1 MAVERVQTIAFSSIL
16 VDTIPPEFIRSEKEQ
31 PALTT
36 CLGCIPQVPTIDFS
50 DPDEGNLTRLIAEAS
65 SEWAMFQIVNHG
77 IPSEVIT
84 NLQKAGKEFFELPQE
99 EKELYAKPPDSK
111 SIEGYGSK
119 LQKEVEGKKA
129 WVDHL
134 FHNIWPP
141 SAINYQYW
149 PKNPPSYRAV
159 NEEYCKWVQ
168 PVGHRLLSLLS
179 LGLGLEKNELKEN
192 VGGDELKY
200 LLKINYYP
208 PCPRPDLAL
217 GVVAHTDMSSIT
229 ILVPNEVQGLQVFRD
244 DHWFDVKYI
253 PDALVIHIGDQ
264 LEILS
269 NGKYK
274 SVLHRTTVT
283 KEITRMSWP
292 VFLEPPSELAIG
304 PLPKL
309 INEKNP
315 PKYQKKKYCDYRI
328 RFYCVN
334 LTLLQAVLFQP
345 PTDIERVQAIA
356 FSSLSEGTIPPEFI
370 RSEKEEPAI
379 TTFHGYVP
387 QVPTIDFSDPDEA
400 NLTRLIAVASME
412 WGIFQIVNH
421 GIPFHVITSLQK
433 VGREFF
439 ELSQEEKELYAK
451 PPDSKSIEGYGTKL
465 QKEVEGKKA
474 WVDHLFHKVWPPSA
488 INYHFWP
495 KNPPSYRDA
504 NEEYTK
510 CLRGVADRLF
520 SRLSLGLGL
529 DEDELKKSVGGDE
542 LTYLLKINYYPP
554 CPRPDLAL
562 GVVAHTDMS
571 SITMLVPNEVQ
582 GLQVFRDDHW
592 FDVKYIPNALVIHI
606 GDQLEILSNGK
617 YRSVLHRATVNKEM
631 TRMSWPV
638 FLEPPPELAI
648 GPLSK
653 LINEE
658 NPPKYKEKKYCD
670 YVYCKL
676 NKIPQ

>member
-1 MAVERVQTIAFSSIL
+1 MAV
-16 VDTIPPEFIRSEKEQ
+16 
-31 PALTT
+31 
-36 CLGCIPQVPTIDFS
+36 
-50 DPDEGNLTRLIAEAS
+50 RLE
-65 SEWAMFQIVNHG
+65 
-77 IPSEVIT
+77 
-84 NLQKAGKEFFELPQE
+84 
-99 EKELYAKPPDSK
+99 
-111 SIEGYGSK
+111 
-119 LQKEVEGKKA
+119 
-129 WVDHL
+129 
-134 FHNIWPP
+134 
-141 SAINYQYW
+141 
-149 PKNPPSYRAV
+149 
-159 NEEYCKWVQ
+159 
-168 PVGHRLLSLLS
+168 
-179 LGLGLEKNELKEN
+179 
-192 VGGDELKY
+192 
-200 LLKINYYP
+200 
-208 PCPRPDLAL
+208 
-217 GVVAHTDMSSIT
+217 
-229 ILVPNEVQGLQVFRD
+229 
-244 DHWFDVKYI
+244 
-253 PDALVIHIGDQ
+253 
-264 LEILS
+264 
-269 NGKYK
+269 
-274 SVLHRTTVT
+274 
-283 KEITRMSWP
+283 
-292 VFLEPPSELAIG
+292 
-304 PLPKL
+304 
-309 INEKNP
+309 
-315 PKYQKKKYCDYRI
+315 
-328 RFYCVN
+328 
-334 LTLLQAVLFQP
+334 P